1 MYQRQVSFG
10 EAISRAFS
18 NYANFN
24 GRASRSEY
32 WWLVL
37 FNFILG
43 CIPLVNI
50 LAGLAL
56 LIPSLAL
63 GARRLHDT
71 GRSGWWLLL
80 GLIPFGALVLI
91 VFFCQDSQPMPN
103 EYGPVPNTDDNNGGG
118 WNNGGYNNGGYNNG
132 GYNNGGNYG
141 GGYNNGGYNNGGNYG
156 GGNNGWVSNNNG
168 AIRQ

>member
-10 EAISRAFS
+10 EAISRAFN

-32 WWLVL
+32 WWFAL

-43 CIPLVNI
+43 CIPFVNI

-80 GLIPFGALVLI
+80 ALIPFGAIVLL

-141 GGYNNGGYNNGGNYG
+141 GGYNNGGNYG
-156 GGNNGWVSNNNG
+156 GGNNGWGNNNNG

>member
-32 WWLVL
+32 WWFVL

-43 CIPLVNI
+43 CIPVVNLI
-50 LAGLAL
+50 AGLAL

-91 VFFCQDSQPMPN
+91 VFFCQESHPMVN
-103 EYGPVPNTDDNNGGG
+103 EYGPVPNTDDNNGG
-118 WNNGGYNNGGYNNG
+118 
-132 GYNNGGNYG
+132 YNNGGNYG
-141 GGYNNGGYNNGGNYG
+141 GS
-156 GGNNGWVSNNNG
+156 NNGWGSNNNG
-168 AIRQ
+168 AIRH

>member
-32 WWLVL
+32 WWFVL

-43 CIPLVNI
+43 CIPVVNLI
-50 LAGLAL
+50 AGLAL

-91 VFFCQDSQPMPN
+91 VFFCQESHPMVN

-132 GYNNGGNYG
+132 GNYGGGYNN

-156 GGNNGWVSNNNG
+156 GSNNGWGSNNNG
-168 AIRQ
+168 AIRH